1 MNKILVTGATGCIG
15 SNLIIELMRQGYC
28 VRAFHRSTSNSIT
41 LKGVDV
47 EHYLGDILDIKS
59 LCEAISGCDVVL
71 HAAALVTFWK
81 RKRDEQYKINVLGT
95 RNVIECCIKQNVTKL
110 VHVSTIATLGY
121 RKDNNLID
129 ENSEFNWGEKYSY
142 RYTKYLAEL
151 EVLRGVEKGL
161 DATIVNPSII
171 IGPRDIYAHG
181 GTIIIGVKLGRILF
195 YPKGGINIVNVHDVV
210 RGIISA
216 IRLGRKGER
225 YILGGFNMT
234 TKEFFQLTAKVLEG
248 KAPKIEVPNWLVKS
262 SATACEILG
271 DITRTKPPLTTD
283 LTAAVGL
290 LNWYSS
296 EKAERELGYKVTSLE
311 KAIIEAYNWY
321 KENGVL

>member
-15 SNLIIELMRQGYC
+15 SNLIIELIHQGYS

-41 LKGVDV
+41 LKGVNV
-47 EHYLGDILDIKS
+47 EHYLGDILDTSS
-59 LCEAISGCDVVL
+59 LCEAISGCDVVV

-81 RKRDEQYKINVLGT
+81 RKRDEQFKINVLGT
-95 RNVIECCIKQNVTKL
+95 RNVIDCCIKQNVKKL

-129 ENSEFNWGEKYSY
+129 ESSQYNWGERYSY

-151 EVLRGVEKGL
+151 EVLKGVDKGL

-171 IGPRDIYAHG
+171 IGPRDIHAHG
-181 GTIIIGVKLGRILF
+181 GTIIIGVKLGRIPF

-210 RGIISA
+210 QGIISA

-234 TKEFFQLTAKVLEG
+234 TKEVFQLTANVLKG
-248 KAPKIEVPNWLVKS
+248 KAPKIGVPNWLVKS
-262 SATACEILG
+262 SAVVSEVFG
-271 DITRTKPPLTTD
+271 VITRTNPPLTTD
-283 LTAAVGL
+283 LAAAVGL
-290 LNWYSS
+290 LNWYSI
-296 EKAERELGYKVTSLE
+296 EKAEKELGYKRTSIE
-311 KAIIEAYNWY
+311 TAILEAYNWY
-321 KENGVL
+321 KENGMI